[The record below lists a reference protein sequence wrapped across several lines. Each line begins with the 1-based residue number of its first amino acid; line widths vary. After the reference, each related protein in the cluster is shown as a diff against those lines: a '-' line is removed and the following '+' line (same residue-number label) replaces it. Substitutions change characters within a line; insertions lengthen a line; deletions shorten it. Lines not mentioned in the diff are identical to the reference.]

1 MTAVNG
7 GQPLAFQELA
17 PEAMIAQAERFYLQM
32 QARRSVRD
40 FSDRSVPMGVIEQAI
55 LAAGTA
61 PSGANKQPWHFA
73 VTTDPDVKAVVR
85 SAAEQEER
93 AFYERRAS
101 QQWLDALA
109 PLGTDANKPFLQT
122 APVLMGVFMEKTA
135 VSAEGERSK
144 NYYPMESVGI
154 ACGLLISALHLSGLV
169 TLTHTPSPMGFLNS
183 AFERPKNEKP
193 FLLLVVGYPA
203 ENCRVPDISRKP
215 LAEIYS
221 RIGRSS
227 EGRLDL

>member
-1 MTAVNG
+1 MTAGNG

-17 PEAMIAQAERFYLQM
+17 PETMIAQAERFYLQM

-40 FSDRSVPMGVIEQAI
+40 FSDRSVPMRVIEQAI

-73 VTTDPDVKAVVR
+73 VTTDPDVKAVIR

-122 APVLMGVFMEKTA
+122 APVLMGV
-135 VSAEGERSK
+135 
-144 NYYPMESVGI
+144 
-154 ACGLLISALHLSGLV
+154 
-169 TLTHTPSPMGFLNS
+169 
-183 AFERPKNEKP
+183 
-193 FLLLVVGYPA
+193 
-203 ENCRVPDISRKP
+203 
-215 LAEIYS
+215 
-221 RIGRSS
+221 
-227 EGRLDL
+227 

>member
-1 MTAVNG
+1 MTAG
-7 GQPLAFQELA
+7 DGSQPLEFQELA
-17 PEAMIAQAERFYLQM
+17 PEVMIARAERFCVQM

-40 FSDRSVPMGVIEQAI
+40 FSDRPVPMRVIEQAI

-73 VTTDPDVKAVVR
+73 VTTDPQVKSAIR
-85 SAAEQEER
+85 NAAEQEEQ

-109 PLGTDANKPFLQT
+109 PLGTDANKPFLQA
-122 APVLMGVFMEKTA
+122 APVLVGVFMEKTT
-135 VSAEGERSK
+135 VSAAGERSK

-169 TLTHTPSPMGFLNS
+169 TLTHTPSPMAFLNS

-203 ENCRVPDISRKP
+203 ENCRLPDISRKP
-215 LAEIYS
+215 LSGICS
-221 RIGRSS
+221 RVGQS
-227 EGRLDL
+227 